1 MRRFAAL
8 LCPLAFATLFAGCAA
23 TVQRPA
29 GEGAASLQVPAAA
42 TKRVALLVRPAPALP
57 KSADWELFR
66 AEWRTALSSAAATA
80 GKQFDYY
87 EAQPGATATPGTLV
101 VVTVNDYRYLSPGA
115 RYGFGVLTGNAYI
128 DAEARFFELP
138 SQRELGARKYAT
150 SSSAWEGIFSAMTD
164 KQVQAIAAEMIKEI
178 DRR

>member
-1 MRRFAAL
+1 MRRLAAL
-8 LCPLAFATLFAGCAA
+8 LLPLTLALLTGCAA
-23 TVQRPA
+23 TVQRPL
-29 GEGAASLQVPAAA
+29 GASTTPLQVPPAANQ
-42 TKRVALLVRPAPALP
+42 RVALLVKPAPALP
-57 KSADWELFR
+57 KSTDWELFR
-66 AEWRTALSSAAATA
+66 TEWRTAVSTAASSA

-101 VVTVNDYRYLSPGA
+101 VVTINDYRYLSPGA
-115 RYGFGVLTGNAYI
+115 RYGFGVMTGNAYI
-128 DAEARFFELP
+128 DAEARFYELP
-138 SQRELGARKYAT
+138 SQRELGQRKYAT